1 LDASAAHSSEF
12 GPEQELAFA
21 LTGTVALPSPFPAT
35 GRVSILVVR
44 ETQAPDDQPHIK
56 VFLKSVQVVNVQC
69 IVTRIVA
76 REAVRAIGYY
86 SNGQTEA
93 MDGVWTV
100 VPIERFLQTFATASQ
115 AAKDLENDRGCSFE
129 VPLLLRAVLYVPESA
144 QVLHRIELG
153 LTAAVSAGAP
163 VPITS
168 EQELRCCC

>member
-1 LDASAAHSSEF
+1 MDARPAHSSEF
-12 GPEQELAFA
+12 GPEQERHSPHWYVVHPRSA
-21 LTGTVALPSPFPAT
+21 TVGFSM
-35 GRVSILVVR
+35 LVVR
-44 ETQAPDDQPHIK
+44 ETQAPDDQPHNK

-115 AAKDLENDRGCSFE
+115 AAKDLEQDRGFG
-129 VPLLLRAVLYVPESA
+129 PES
-144 QVLHRIELG
+144 R
-153 LTAAVSAGAP
+153 
-163 VPITS
+163 
-168 EQELRCCC
+168 